1 MAVLNAFLQN
11 PYLII
16 TLVIWELIWKGLAL
30 WKSAQKG
37 QKYWF
42 IALLIVNS
50 IGLLPIIYLVIA
62 HDKGKK
68 LS

>member
-1 MAVLNAFLQN
+1 MGMLNVYLQN
-11 PYLII
+11 PYLMVLFIVWD
-16 TLVIWELIWKGLAL
+16 LAWKGLAL

-50 IGLLPIIYLVIA
+50 MGLLPIIYLLI
-62 HDKGKK
+62 DKYSERKA
-68 LS
+68 